1 MAARLRKSR
10 KSNGHGKPDGMVSP
24 EVVLEARREIT
35 GSKSRLETAQ
45 GDHRNVCK
53 RWKNQGVN
61 VKALIEVIQLRR
73 QEPETTVAHFRDVF
87 RYGRIEKAEFALQ
100 LDLFNQVRD
109 TEPTGKAREQHQ
121 EFEAEEAG
129 YIAGR
134 RGFGQEAAPGRPG
147 DKNHT
152 LYLRGWKRGQSQ
164 IAKQLGKN
172 ATVATSKP
180 RKPAGTGTTAANP
193 GRRRGRP
200 PATAAADTEI
210 PPLLQ

>member
-1 MAARLRKSR
+1 MARRLQQSR
-10 KSNGHGKPDGMVSP
+10 KSSGNGKTDGIVSP
-24 EVVLEARREIT
+24 ETVLEARREIT
-35 GSKSRLETAQ
+35 GSKRDLETAQ
-45 GDHRNVCK
+45 GNHRNVCK

-100 LDLFNQVRD
+100 LDLLNQVRD

-121 EFEAEEAG
+121 EFEAQEAG

-134 RGFGQEAAPGRPG
+134 RGFGQEGAPGKPG
-147 DKNHT
+147 DKAHA
-152 LYLRGWKRGQSQ
+152 LYLQGWKRGQAD

-172 ATVATSKP
+172 AKVATSKP
-180 RKPAGTGTTAANP
+180 RKAPATGTTAANA

-200 PATAAADTEI
+200 PATAAAAAEI

>member
-10 KSNGHGKPDGMVSP
+10 KSNGHGKTDGIVSP

-100 LDLFNQVRD
+100 LNLFNQVRD
-109 TEPTGKAREQHQ
+109 TEPTGKAREQHH
-121 EFEAEEAG
+121 EFEVEEAG
-129 YIAGR
+129 YVAGR
-134 RGFGQEAAPGRPG
+134 RGFGQEAAPGNPG
-147 DKNHT
+147 DKEHA
-152 LYLRGWKRGQSQ
+152 LYLRGWKRGQGQ

-172 ATVATSKP
+172 AKVATSKP
-180 RKPAGTGTTAANP
+180 RKPATGTTAANA

-200 PATAAADTEI
+200 PATAAAAEE
-210 PPLLQ
+210 PPTLLQ